1 MAFKNNGNNDGRKIM
16 ELKDLINM
24 AKEGKLDIR
33 IKQLEFEITIAKQE
47 IEMLN
52 EIKEKWGNNKQSKR
66 P

>member
-1 MAFKNNGNNDGRKIM
+1 M

-52 EIKEKWGNNKQSKR
+52 EIKEKWGNNKQSKQ

>member
-47 IEMLN
+47 IELLN
-52 EIKEKWGNNKQSKR
+52 EIKEKWGNNKQSKQ

>member
-1 MAFKNNGNNDGRKIM
+1 M

-47 IEMLN
+47 IELLN
-52 EIKEKWGNNKQSKR
+52 EIKKKWRNNKEAN
-66 P
+66 